1 MVKLEKTIQTV
12 DLENGESVDLDI
24 IRIFTKLT
32 KVNDHFM
39 KGEGINVSWAEFDD
53 PKLLDDALDAFMNF
67 IIKSDKR
74 KIALLRAIERMEHK
88 TESKIKASSNM
99 VN

>member
-1 MVKLEKTIQTV
+1 MVKPEKTIRTV

-32 KVNDHFM
+32 KVNDHVM
-39 KGEGINVSWAEFDD
+39 KGEGINISWAEIDD

-67 IIKSDKR
+67 ISKSENR
-74 KIALLRAIERMEHK
+74 RMALLRAIERLEHN